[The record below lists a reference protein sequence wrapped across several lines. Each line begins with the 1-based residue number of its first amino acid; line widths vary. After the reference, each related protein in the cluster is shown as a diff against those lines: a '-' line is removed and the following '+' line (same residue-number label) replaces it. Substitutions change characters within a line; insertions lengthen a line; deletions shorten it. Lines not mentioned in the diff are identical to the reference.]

1 MDGVAVYLVDDDA
14 SFLRAQSRMLRAAG
28 LNVCSFTSPAEFLR
42 ELSLQTCGCVV
53 TDLSMPDM
61 SGLQLQEALARAGAE
76 LPLVFLTG
84 RGDIPSSVHAMRG
97 GAVDFLEKCA
107 AQENLLAA
115 IRKALT
121 RDADDHEAR
130 TRFKALHDR
139 FSRLTPRERE
149 VLRHVVRGAMNKQIA
164 ATLGISER
172 TVKLHRTAITAKAG
186 VHSPALLA
194 TLARDAKLFDSEG
207 LQERSAR
214 TS

>member
-1 MDGVAVYLVDDDA
+1 MDRVVVYLVDDDA

-28 LNVCSFTSPAEFLR
+28 LSVCGFTSPAEFLR
-42 ELSLQTCGCVV
+42 EISLQTRGCVV

-61 SGLQLQEALARAGAE
+61 SGLQLQEALAKAGAE

-84 RGDIPSSVHAMRG
+84 HGDIPSSVHAMRG

-121 RDADDHEAR
+121 RDAGDHEAR
-130 TRFKALHDR
+130 TRFQALHDR

-207 LQERSAR
+207 LQELSAR